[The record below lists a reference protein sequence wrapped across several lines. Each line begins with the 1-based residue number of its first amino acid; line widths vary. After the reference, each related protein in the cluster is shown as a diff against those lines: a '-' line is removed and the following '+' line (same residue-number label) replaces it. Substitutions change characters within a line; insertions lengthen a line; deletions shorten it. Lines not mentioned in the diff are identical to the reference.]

1 MAVNNVLK
9 HLNVEFKAINVLE
22 DESIRQGIKDYSDWP
37 TIPQLYVKEEFV
49 GGCDIIKEMFE
60 KGELQNLL
68 KKHKIISETP
78 VYKTIIILAL
88 IIAFEFTI
96 GKTINK
102 FNQKAEMIFSK
113 EGRKGMV
120 VNVKNEMQKA
130 IDKENYLTEDERV
143 LINKF
148 IGKIKNELN
157 SAK

>member
-1 MAVNNVLK
+1 M
-9 HLNVEFKAINVLE
+9 
-22 DESIRQGIKDYSDWP
+22 RQ
-37 TIPQLYVKEEFV
+37 F
-49 GGCDIIKEMFE
+49 
-60 KGELQNLL
+60 
-68 KKHKIISETP
+68 
-78 VYKTIIILAL
+78 VYKTIIIILAL

-120 VNVKNEMQKA
+120 VTVKNEMQKA